1 MKKRALMALPKLTA
15 TDEMKQIAASDL
27 PRKEKIAYGY
37 VQEVCEY
44 YVYLRCI
51 TQDGILKVAFFFPE
65 HLRIDGNS
73 PAYEVYLDKEK
84 RQFITYNSLNQK
96 WCEAKLDRLDWK
108 RRYWYT
114 KAYWVSEEDETS
126 IQAYLN
132 INKKAVE
139 AIRQN
144 YIYYHY
150 KKGGAKT
157 GYCTYC
163 EKEVPI
169 KVHPHHNQQGRCSC
183 CRHPVVFKAY
193 GRAGYM
199 QTEKHF
205 AYLIQRCKD
214 GFVVREFQADRTYGK
229 ESLPNSKLYCQEIR
243 RTIYDRE
250 RKPRTYYWGL
260 YKQRNMRWIS
270 GSPCS
275 YSWSGSHDGRVYG
288 KTLPTLEQKELRC
301 TGLVNWIRKQKSVD
315 PEKYLAVLERIPQME
330 QISKVNLPK
339 LTKECFS
346 SCGTVSE
353 LIKNHSAGSLIKA
366 LGLDSRRFQR
376 LRLHNGGCDLL
387 RWLQY
392 EKGTDR
398 EIPDNVLLWM
408 CQQNI
413 SPRDVQFIADRMSM
427 VQVYNYVRR
436 QMPSFR
442 RNSHE
447 VLRTWEDY
455 LSMAKKLHMD
465 VYDEIVYRTRKL
477 RRRHDDLVLKCQEKD
492 IELQA
497 EEMEEKFPH
506 VNAICQEIKAKYE
519 YADADYMVVVPDGI
533 LDIITEGRALHHCAG
548 SSDRYWDRIERR
560 ESFVM
565 FLRKTADPFHAYYT
579 LEVEPDG
586 TVRQKRTEY
595 DRQKKDIEQATEFLQ
610 KWQRVITARLTE
622 SDKALAAES
631 RILREKEF
639 IQLKKDRVIIHTG
652 HLAGRLLADVLMAD
666 LMENTDSIQSP
677 ALAAAA

>member
-1 MKKRALMALPKLTA
+1 MTRKGSQEPTIGGCISSAICVGFPDPPVLT
-15 TDEMKQIAASDL
+15 
-27 PRKEKIAYGY
+27 
-37 VQEVCEY
+37 
-44 YVYLRCI
+44 
-51 TQDGILKVAFFFPE
+51 
-65 HLRIDGNS
+65 
-73 PAYEVYLDKEK
+73 
-84 RQFITYNSLNQK
+84 
-96 WCEAKLDRLDWK
+96 
-108 RRYWYT
+108 
-114 KAYWVSEEDETS
+114 
-126 IQAYLN
+126 
-132 INKKAVE
+132 
-139 AIRQN
+139 
-144 YIYYHY
+144 
-150 KKGGAKT
+150 
-157 GYCTYC
+157 
-163 EKEVPI
+163 
-169 KVHPHHNQQGRCSC
+169 
-183 CRHPVVFKAY
+183 
-193 GRAGYM
+193 
-199 QTEKHF
+199 
-205 AYLIQRCKD
+205 
-214 GFVVREFQADRTYGK
+214 
-229 ESLPNSKLYCQEIR
+229 
-243 RTIYDRE
+243 
-250 RKPRTYYWGL
+250 
-260 YKQRNMRWIS
+260 
-270 GSPCS
+270 
-275 YSWSGSHDGRVYG
+275 
-288 KTLPTLEQKELRC
+288 
-301 TGLVNWIRKQKSVD
+301 TGLVRIMDGSMAKRCQLWNRRNFDAQGWSTGFGSRKALIRKNIWLCSNGYRK
-315 PEKYLAVLERIPQME
+315 ME
-330 QISKVNLPK
+330 QISKASLPK
-339 LTKECFS
+339 LTRECFS

-353 LIKNHSAGSLIKA
+353 LIKNRSTGSLIKA

-392 EKGTDR
+392 EKGTGR

-408 CQQNI
+408 YQQDI
-413 SPRDVQFIADRMSM
+413 KPRDVQFIADRMSM

-506 VNAICQEIKAKYE
+506 VNAICQEIKTKYE
-519 YADADYMVVVPDGI
+519 YADADYMVVVPSGI
-533 LDIITEGRALHHCAG
+533 LDIITEGRALHHCVG

-565 FLRKTADPFHAYYT
+565 FLRKTDDPFHAYYT

-610 KWQRVITARLTE
+610 KWQRVVTARLTE

-631 RILREKEF
+631 RVLREKEF

-652 HLAGRLLADVLMAD
+652 IWQ
-666 LMENTDSIQSP
+666 ENFWWMC
-677 ALAAAA
+677 